1 MPIRLLALCL
11 TFAAPLLFLGA
22 ASAGVVG
29 WSIAILGALSV
40 LLPGGLLSWR
50 LTRAQPTERGDGGQA
65 PSIGRPPSEGAE
77 AKGRADTEVILEG
90 LPDPLILLDREQ
102 RLLRG
107 NPAAE
112 RLLGRKLAGQD
123 LPSVLRHPRLLDAA
137 TTVLAE
143 GGEVTVDFTIPGK
156 VERFFTARLAGL
168 ATPGTDGAAAI
179 ISLHDVTAVK
189 RAEQMRGDFVAN
201 VSHELRTPLAN
212 IAGFIETLGG
222 PAREDPEAQQ
232 RFLTIM
238 RQESER
244 MARLIDDLLSLS
256 RIELEEHT
264 APVGRVDIG
273 QILRTVAAGLETKA
287 AAKSMRI
294 EIAAED
300 LPAAI
305 GDRDALIQVFQN
317 LLDNAVK
324 YGRDSSRVTVTAK
337 PAPKGSAGARR
348 LGQVGLKIEVS
359 DESEGIA
366 AEHIPRLTERF
377 YRVDSAR
384 SRKLGGTGLGLA
396 IVKHLV
402 NRHRG
407 ILEIESELGK
417 GSRFTVYLPAADTE
431 PAPKP

>member
-1 MPIRLLALCL
+1 MSIRLLALCL
-11 TFAAPLLFLGA
+11 TFAAPLVFLGA
-22 ASAGVVG
+22 ASAGVVD
-29 WSIAILGALSV
+29 WSYAIVGALLV
-40 LLPGGLLSWR
+40 LLPGGFLSWK
-50 LTRAQPTERGDGGQA
+50 LGGTHPIDRGASEQVG
-65 PSIGRPPSEGAE
+65 SIGRPPSEGVQ
-77 AKGRADTEVILEG
+77 AKERLGTDAILEG
-90 LPDPLILLDREQ
+90 LPDPLIMLDREQ
-102 RLLRG
+102 RILRG
-107 NPAAE
+107 NPAVE
-112 RLLGRKLAGQD
+112 RLLERKLAGRD

-137 TTVLAE
+137 KTVLAE
-143 GGEVTVDFTIPGK
+143 GGEVTVDFTMPGK

-168 ATPGTDGAAAI
+168 AAPRTDGTAAI

-212 IAGFIETLGG
+212 IAGFIETLEG
-222 PAREDPEAQQ
+222 PARDDPEARQ
-232 RFLTIM
+232 RFLAIM
-238 RQESER
+238 REESER

-264 APVGRVDIG
+264 APAGWVDIG

-294 EIAAED
+294 ELAAED
-300 LPAAI
+300 LPPVT

-324 YGRDSSRVTVTAK
+324 YGRDATQVTVTAK
-337 PAPKGSAGARR
+337 AAPKGSTGARR
-348 LGQVGLKIEVS
+348 LGHAGLKVKVS
-359 DESEGIA
+359 DEGEGIA
-366 AEHIPRLTERF
+366 PQHLPRLTERF

-417 GSRFTVYLPAADTE
+417 GSSFTVYLPAADAE
-431 PAPKP
+431 AEAKP